1 MQIGSFERHFK
12 FWNWIQLR
20 VGTIQVFLPNQESKQ
35 SENLNY
41 INNFYYFRL
50 LTVPI
55 FMYPRKKL
63 KCGLSFKKIKKK
75 VWSLRN
81 TWIHLIF
88 LYIVLLF
95 NFALAPFQSPL
106 VIQGNFSLFLNQQL
120 ILACIKCSAFN
131 FSHVLPDSRLKL

>member
-63 KCGLSFKKIKKK
+63 KYG
-75 VWSLRN
+75 
-81 TWIHLIF
+81 
-88 LYIVLLF
+88 
-95 NFALAPFQSPL
+95 
-106 VIQGNFSLFLNQQL
+106 L
-120 ILACIKCSAFN
+120 ILKKDKEESMIAQKHLDTFDISLYRFTI
-131 FSHVLPDSRLKL
+131 